1 MKLSFALCS
10 FEKMIIMFY
19 VLPRRKM
26 FYEAQKFQCFCGFTV
41 KNVGKADDT
50 QAGGFIRRRLCGNYY
65 IYKF

>member
-1 MKLSFALCS
+1 
-10 FEKMIIMFY
+10 MIIMFY